1 MVKVVG
7 VRFKKAGK
15 IYYFDPDKIDINQN
29 DFVIVETAR
38 GLEFGVVA
46 VGPKEVEENE
56 IISPLKPVLRLAEDK
71 DFEIH
76 KENKEKAKEA
86 AKITAVN
93 LISILK
99 NAVSDLDRVKR
110 IVSVHGYVN
119 STPGFT
125 EQPYVIDG
133 ASELLVEVFGDKGK
147 HSRCAVSAPSLPLN
161 ICVEIELIAE
171 IS

>member
-1 MVKVVG
+1 MKKKLEELGIELFLDIKPIGSYVPFVQTDNLIYVSGQGPSIKGKYVDYIGKVG
-7 VRFKKAGK
+7 S
-15 IYYFDPDKIDINQN
+15 DI
-29 DFVIVETAR
+29 
-38 GLEFGVVA
+38 
-46 VGPKEVEENE
+46 
-56 IISPLKPVLRLAEDK
+56 S
-71 DFEIH
+71 
-76 KENKEKAKEA
+76 KEKAKEA

-171 IS
+171 MS

>member
-1 MVKVVG
+1 MLIEKKLEELGIELFLDIKPIGSYVPFVQTDNLIYVSGQGPSIKGKYVDYIGKVG
-7 VRFKKAGK
+7 S
-15 IYYFDPDKIDINQN
+15 DI
-29 DFVIVETAR
+29 
-38 GLEFGVVA
+38 
-46 VGPKEVEENE
+46 
-56 IISPLKPVLRLAEDK
+56 S
-71 DFEIH
+71 
-76 KENKEKAKEA
+76 KEKAKEA

-147 HSRCAVSAPSLPLN
+147 HARCAVSAPSLPLN

-171 IS
+171 IL

>member
-1 MVKVVG
+1 MLIEKKLEELGIELFLDIKPIGSYVPFVQTDNLIYVSGQGPSIKGKYVDYIGKVG
-7 VRFKKAGK
+7 S
-15 IYYFDPDKIDINQN
+15 DI
-29 DFVIVETAR
+29 
-38 GLEFGVVA
+38 
-46 VGPKEVEENE
+46 
-56 IISPLKPVLRLAEDK
+56 S
-71 DFEIH
+71 
-76 KENKEKAKEA
+76 KEKAKEA